1 MDMMDFVDKMDF
13 WTVSKPYPFSD
24 FHGWGWNLHFMAV

>member
-13 WTVSKPYPFSD
+13 WTVSKPYSFSD
-24 FHGWGWNLHFMAV
+24 FHG